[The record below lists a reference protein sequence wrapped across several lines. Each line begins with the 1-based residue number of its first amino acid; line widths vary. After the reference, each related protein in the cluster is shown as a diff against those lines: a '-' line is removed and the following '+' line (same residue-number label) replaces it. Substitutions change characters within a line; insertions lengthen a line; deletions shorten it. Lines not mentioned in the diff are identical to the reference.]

1 MPRVA
6 VAMWTCGGVWLVAD
20 AARGSW
26 LQQFGDIDYVKILT
40 DRESGKSKGLAFVK
54 YDRSYHAALA
64 LEQCDARESWGWG
77 VLVWKQ
83 NIIFPL
89 KLLPFRLQ
97 A

>member
-1 MPRVA
+1 M
-6 VAMWTCGGVWLVAD
+6 AD

-64 LEQCDARESWGWG
+64 LEQCDARESGGGGGGGGWFG
-77 VLVWKQ
+77 SKTLFFVLLQ
-83 NIIFPL
+83 
-89 KLLPFRLQ
+89 PFRERFFVLEVEHSFSS
-97 A
+97 